1 MNPTIANPKY
11 LETGGKPITDIEHS
25 YDPNSP
31 LDSSWVKAA
40 FMVPDSDILNID
52 DIKNKY
58 WSSASAKFTDTTLG
72 GNIGI
77 NPRPQWTPYS
87 DIPQRGRLSGR
98 TKVTISDV
106 VGNFGMGRAYSEMID
121 DPAQKIYLRFG
132 VQQFTG
138 LSTYL
143 LRAFNREQTIIA
155 RTGRASTG
163 WYTLGKTLGT
173 GLALTAFPALTLTV
187 AAGKAMAWLMGRETS
202 KFFTLKPS
210 MHLYWSTVNQL
221 VMNHSVNMG
230 VHKKIMNDENDQR
243 LGKPYKLDES
253 QMANLAEIFGGVMTE
268 EGTFDVYELANKAQR
283 RANRLFLSDFEK
295 LNNGT
300 STDFEGYLKRDNGG
314 DGSHTTYISDTGN
327 RPTLAAALN
336 RALMASAFFSYKE
349 GEEGKAEKDPRDN
362 TADKGGE
369 APAEGG
375 GSAGAKSLQKRGDD
389 SYFDRLLEH
398 TDAEFRDGAE
408 FAIFRVDHTG
418 SMSESFGNST
428 APSSMVQKLND
439 VSSGFR
445 ETRFSFADGNL
456 IGGAIS
462 EAIGAVVGAVSDVA
476 VGAADGVSM
485 GFAGLIA
492 GLGGSGYLD
501 VPEHWQNSTASLP
514 RGSYTIKLISPY
526 GNPISQM
533 INIWIPFYM
542 LIAGGLPRSTGK
554 QSYTSPYYCQIYD
567 RGRLQSRL
575 AMIESISVTRGTSH
589 LQYDL
594 YGKALAIDVTLNIKD
609 LSSIAHLPV
618 SSGKLL
624 DIDIGMDEDN
634 ITADYLAVLAGMDIY
649 SQIYAFPRAQLK
661 ATKVLASIKHKATS
675 PAYHASLFK
684 NSIDNGFIN
693 SITLGASGML
703 SSALSGAVR
712 GSALTEGAV
721 DRRQ

>member
-1 MNPTIANPKY
+1 MNPTTANPKY
-11 LETGGKPITDIEHS
+11 LEIGGKPAADIDHT

-31 LDSSWVKAA
+31 LDSSWLKAA
-40 FMVPDSDILNID
+40 FMVPDSMIIDQD

-77 NPRPQWTPYS
+77 NPRPQWTQYS
-87 DIPQRGRLSGR
+87 DIPSKGRLAGR
-98 TKVTISDV
+98 TKVSISDV
-106 VGNFGMGRAYSEMID
+106 VGNYGMGRAYSEIID
-121 DPAQKIYLRFG
+121 DPSQKIYLRFG
-132 VQQFTG
+132 VPQFAG
-138 LSTYL
+138 LATYL

-163 WYTLGKTLGT
+163 WYTLGNVVGT
-173 GLALTAFPALTLTV
+173 GLAIAAFPAMSLTV
-187 AAGKAMAWLMGRETS
+187 AAGKALTWLMGRETS
-202 KFFTLKPS
+202 KFFTLKPT

-221 VMNHSVNMG
+221 VINHSVNEG
-230 VHKKIMNDENDQR
+230 IHKKVMSDEKDQR
-243 LGKPYKLDES
+243 LGKPYKLDED
-253 QMANLAEIFGGVMTE
+253 QMKVLAEIFDGVMTA
-268 EGTFDVYELANKAQR
+268 EGTFDIYELANRAQR
-283 RANRLFLSDFEK
+283 RANRLFLADFEK

-300 STDFEGYLKRDNGG
+300 STDFEGYLKRDNSG

-336 RALMASAFFSYKE
+336 RALMASTWFTYKE
-349 GEEGKAEKDPRDN
+349 GEEGKSEKDSRDN
-362 TADKGGE
+362 TAEKGGD
-369 APAEGG
+369 ASSSG
-375 GSAGAKSLQKRGDD
+375 GSAGAKKLQKSGDD

-398 TDAEFRDGAE
+398 ADAEFRDGSE

-439 VSSGFR
+439 ISSGFK
-445 ETRFSFADGNL
+445 EARFSFADGNL
-456 IGGAIS
+456 IGGAIG
-462 EAIGAVVGAVSDVA
+462 EAITGVVNAVSDVA
-476 VGAADGVSM
+476 IGAADGVSL
-485 GFAGLIA
+485 GFAGLVA
-492 GLGGSGYLD
+492 SLGGSGYLD

-526 GNPISQM
+526 GNPISRM
-533 INIWIPFYM
+533 MNIWIPFYM

-594 YGKALAIDVTLNIKD
+594 YGKALALDVTLNIKD

-624 DIDIGMDEDN
+624 DIDIGLDEDN
-634 ITADYLAVLAGMDIY
+634 ITSDYLAVLAGMDIY

-661 ATKVLASIKHKATS
+661 ATKKLASMKQKLTS

-693 SITLGASGML
+693 SITLGASGAL
-703 SSALSGAVR
+703 SSAISGAVR

-721 DRRQ
+721 DRRL

>member
-1 MNPTIANPKY
+1 MDPTIANPAY
-11 LETGGKPITDIEHS
+11 LETNGQPIVDVDHTA
-25 YDPNSP
+25 DPNMP
-31 LDSSWVKAA
+31 LDRDWIKAA
-40 FMVPDSDILNID
+40 FMVPDSDIETAS

-58 WSSASAKFTDTTLG
+58 WSSASAKFTDTSLG

-77 NPRPQWTPYS
+77 NPRPQWTQYS
-87 DIPQRGRLSGR
+87 DVPMRGRLGGR
-98 TKVTISDV
+98 TDVTVSDV
-106 VGNFGMGRAYSEMID
+106 VGNYGMGRAYSEIID
-121 DPAQKIYLRFG
+121 DPSQKIYMRFG
-132 VQQFTG
+132 VPQFAG
-138 LSTYL
+138 LATYL

-163 WYTLGKTLGT
+163 WYTLGKVIGT

-187 AAGKAMAWLMGRETS
+187 AAGKSLAWLMGRETS
-202 KFFTLKPS
+202 KFFTLKPT
-210 MHLYWSTVNQL
+210 MHFYWSTVNQL
-221 VMNHSVNMG
+221 VINHSVNEG
-230 VHKKIMNDENDQR
+230 IHKKVMNEENEQR
-243 LGKPYKLDES
+243 LGKPYKLDQD
-253 QMANLAEIFGGVMTE
+253 QMADLAEIFGGAMTE
-268 EGTFDVYELANKAQR
+268 EGTFDVYELANRAQR
-283 RANRLFLSDFEK
+283 RANRLFMADYEK

-300 STDFEGYLKRDNGG
+300 ATDFEGYLMRDNSG
-314 DGSHTTYISDTGN
+314 DGSHTTYISDSGN

-362 TADKGGE
+362 TAEKGGDASSE
-369 APAEGG
+369 G
-375 GSAGAKSLQKRGDD
+375 GSAATKKLQKPGND
-389 SYFDRLLEH
+389 SYFDRLVEH
-398 TDAEFRDGAE
+398 ADAEFRDGSE

-418 SMSESFGNST
+418 SVSESFGNST

-445 ETRFSFADGNL
+445 EARFSFADGNI
-456 IGGAIS
+456 IGGTIGNAVGSVVSAVADIAI
-462 EAIGAVVGAVSDVA
+462 
-476 VGAADGVSM
+476 GAADGVSL

-526 GNPISQM
+526 GNPISRM

-542 LIAGGLPRSTGK
+542 LLAGGMPRSTGK

-575 AMIESISVTRGTSH
+575 AMVESISVTRGTSH
-589 LQYDL
+589 LPFDL
-594 YGKALAIDVTLNIKD
+594 YGKALAVDVTLNIKD

-618 SSGKLL
+618 SSGNLL
-624 DIDIGMDEDN
+624 EIDIGLDEDN
-634 ITADYLAVLAGMDIY
+634 ITSDYLAVLAGMDIY
-649 SQIYAFPRAQLK
+649 SQIYAFPKAQIK
-661 ATKVLASIKHKATS
+661 ATKLLASVKHKATS

-693 SITLGASGML
+693 SITLGASG
-703 SSALSGAVR
+703 AVSGLLQAAVR